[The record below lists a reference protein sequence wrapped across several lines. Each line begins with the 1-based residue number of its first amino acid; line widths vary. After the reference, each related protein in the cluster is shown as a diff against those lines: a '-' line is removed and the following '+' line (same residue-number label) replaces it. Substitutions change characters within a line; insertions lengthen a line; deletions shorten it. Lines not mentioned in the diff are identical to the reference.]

1 MSPFPPDLESRP
13 SWSHPGDRPLV
24 IGIGGGSGSGKT
36 TIAEAMHGELGP
48 DRSVLI
54 FHDAYYRDHSDLLLA
69 ERSRLNYDH
78 PDALETELLTAHLRE
93 LLAGRPV
100 HRPVY
105 DFRSHARSTETVEVQ
120 PAPVILLEGVLVLAD
135 AELRDLMDLKIFVD
149 TDADLRLLRRLKRD
163 IDERGRTL
171 ESVHRQ
177 YVETV
182 RPMHIEFV
190 EPSRAHADL
199 VIPEGFNVGAV
210 STVLGMAREFLRA
223 APDAAD

>member
-1 MSPFPPDLESRP
+1 MTLSPPGLDSRP

-36 TIAEAMHGELGP
+36 TIAEALYGELGP
-48 DRSVLI
+48 ERSVLI
-54 FHDAYYRDHSDLLLA
+54 FHDAYYRDQSHLLLA

-78 PDALETELLTAHLRE
+78 PDALETELLIEHLRE

-100 HRPVY
+100 RRPTY
-105 DFRSHARSTETVEVQ
+105 DFKSHARAAETVEIE

-135 AELRDLMDLKIFVD
+135 PDLRQLMDLKIYVD
-149 TDADLRLLRRLKRD
+149 TDADLRFMRRLQRD
-163 IDERGRTL
+163 IEERGR
-171 ESVHRQ
+171 SVDSVIRQ
-177 YVETV
+177 YLDTV
-182 RPMHIEFV
+182 RPMHVEFV

-210 STVLGMAREFLRA
+210 STVLGMARDFLRSG
-223 APDAAD
+223 PDGAE